1 MKLLLVLL
9 AIFVV
14 VGYIMYEV
22 KHQDTEYTPWQRLVD
37 WVKGLF

>member
-9 AIFVV
+9 VIFVV
-14 VGYIMYEV
+14 VGYVAYEV

-37 WVKGLF
+37 WFKSLK